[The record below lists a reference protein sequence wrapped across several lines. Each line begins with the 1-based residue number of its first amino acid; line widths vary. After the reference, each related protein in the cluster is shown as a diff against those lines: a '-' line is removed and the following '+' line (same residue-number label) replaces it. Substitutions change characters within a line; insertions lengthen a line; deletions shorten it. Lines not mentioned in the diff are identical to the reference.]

1 MVGRLGIEV
10 GSMGEQPL
18 RARGYMERRA
28 AFGVTRKNFHTV
40 TNWLLL
46 RQPDDEALK
55 CISMRIDQMLRC
67 LSDCPNQHPRPLR
80 RLNWLEQKQD
90 LDDLKAYVNRLRD
103 TVKVFSSKQYLH
115 ISLKHC

>member
-67 LSDCPNQHPRPLR
+67 LSDCPNQVGNPVFK
-80 RLNWLEQKQD
+80 WE
-90 LDDLKAYVNRLRD
+90 LKSFCIIKGVMILGVY
-103 TVKVFSSKQYLH
+103 K
-115 ISLKHC
+115 